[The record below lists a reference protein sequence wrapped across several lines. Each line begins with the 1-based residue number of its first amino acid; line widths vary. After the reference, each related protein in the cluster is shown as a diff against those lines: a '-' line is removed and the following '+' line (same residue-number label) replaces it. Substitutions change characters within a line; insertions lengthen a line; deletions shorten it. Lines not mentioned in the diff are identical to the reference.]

1 VKESMERSE
10 AIVLRFGGISKQI
23 VIERDPI
30 FDGDITLRI
39 VDDRRGRTL
48 SVLVQRKHVRQ
59 LIEALAE
66 AAKLKC
72 TVEE

>member
-1 VKESMERSE
+1 VERSE
-10 AIVLRFGGISKQI
+10 AIVLGFSGVSKQI
-23 VIERDPI
+23 VIERDPV

-39 VDDRRGRTL
+39 VDDRRGRTMC
-48 SVLVQRKHVRQ
+48 VLIQRKHVRQ